1 MLTNKT
7 TRNEKNK
14 KKEKEMKGK
23 IITYLIIIW
32 FGIQAIFMLLWPIYL
47 YFKIRHN
54 FYEMLILGS
63 IMLPTSLFVI
73 SKNKKIKK
81 ITSAILWVYSVSFA
95 LIGTLANLVASP
107 KITLAIVST
116 IIMIINL
123 VLLIMGS
130 FNPLCNNSS
139 R

>member
-1 MLTNKT
+1 
-7 TRNEKNK
+7 
-14 KKEKEMKGK
+14 MKGK

-47 YFKIRHN
+47 YFKIRNN

-95 LIGTLANLVASP
+95 LIGTIANLVASP
-107 KITLAIVST
+107 KITLAIVLT

-130 FNPLCNNSS
+130 FNPLCNSSS